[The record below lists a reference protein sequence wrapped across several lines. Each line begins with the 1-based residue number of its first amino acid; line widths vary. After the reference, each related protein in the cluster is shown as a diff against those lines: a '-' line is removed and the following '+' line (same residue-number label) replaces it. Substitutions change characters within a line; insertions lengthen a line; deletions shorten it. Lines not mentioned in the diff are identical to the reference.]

1 MQGILEKLRRDAREN
16 PNRAVYNFLDCET
29 EPFGQNVVTMGQLHA
44 RATDIAADLK
54 RKGAKR
60 GDRAIILSM
69 QDAGTVY
76 AIFGCMLAGVV
87 FTVIPPPIDA
97 GKFARFVSVLKSC
110 GPRFLISNEGMER
123 SSDTK
128 VTAPLLRKA
137 FFQAVALRRVYTDRT
152 ERYEGPEIFC
162 GYGAD
167 DLVYLQYTS
176 GSTSEPK
183 GVMVS
188 YGNLTAC
195 IDQCRELFDF
205 TVGNHNIASW
215 VPFYHNIGLIAAL
228 FIPLIPDHGVSY
240 LIPTLQFLA
249 KPTVWLKVLSDFRV
263 NITAAPNSAYDVCT
277 RLIGEEDAKHYDLS
291 HVTHLV
297 NGSEFVNLRTVEKFC
312 GLFHISRNAF
322 APGYGLSECVCIATL
337 ASGEFRSVEID
348 REGYAKGRFAP
359 VPSGGKAIV
368 GVGRVPSGMR
378 IVAVRADGSPCGPDE
393 IGEICLSGE
402 NVCGGYWKNP
412 EETKRFETEIPGHPG
427 RFYRTGDM
435 GALYDGQ
442 LYLTGRIKEMIVV
455 SGKNIYPSDITLLL
469 HEQGLAPA
477 VDAVG
482 VFSVESEGGER
493 PVLCAECGGETDF
506 RSLAAEINRA
516 VAGSFGFSFH
526 DTVFVEAGSLPRTD
540 NRKIK
545 THAIKEAYE
554 AGRLKILYSTRRSGA
569 EQEPPAAR
577 RRASGFP
584 TRTASSRS
592 AATRSR

>member
-205 TVGNHNIASW
+205 TVGNLS
-215 VPFYHNIGLIAAL
+215 LI
-228 FIPLIPDHGVSY
+228 
-240 LIPTLQFLA
+240 
-249 KPTVWLKVLSDFRV
+249 
-263 NITAAPNSAYDVCT
+263 
-277 RLIGEEDAKHYDLS
+277 
-291 HVTHLV
+291 
-297 NGSEFVNLRTVEKFC
+297 
-312 GLFHISRNAF
+312 HI
-322 APGYGLSECVCIATL
+322 
-337 ASGEFRSVEID
+337 
-348 REGYAKGRFAP
+348 
-359 VPSGGKAIV
+359 
-368 GVGRVPSGMR
+368 
-378 IVAVRADGSPCGPDE
+378 
-393 IGEICLSGE
+393 
-402 NVCGGYWKNP
+402 
-412 EETKRFETEIPGHPG
+412 
-427 RFYRTGDM
+427 
-435 GALYDGQ
+435 
-442 LYLTGRIKEMIVV
+442 
-455 SGKNIYPSDITLLL
+455 
-469 HEQGLAPA
+469 
-477 VDAVG
+477 
-482 VFSVESEGGER
+482 
-493 PVLCAECGGETDF
+493 
-506 RSLAAEINRA
+506 
-516 VAGSFGFSFH
+516 
-526 DTVFVEAGSLPRTD
+526 
-540 NRKIK
+540 
-545 THAIKEAYE
+545 
-554 AGRLKILYSTRRSGA
+554 
-569 EQEPPAAR
+569 
-577 RRASGFP
+577 
-584 TRTASSRS
+584 
-592 AATRSR
+592 

>member
-29 EPFGQNVVTMGQLHA
+29 EPFGQDVVTMSQLHS
-44 RATDIAADLK
+44 RATDIAADLR

-87 FTVIPPPIDA
+87 FTVIPPPIDE

-123 SSDTK
+123 ASGTK
-128 VTAPLLRKA
+128 VAAPLLRKA
-137 FFQAVALRRVYTDRT
+137 FFRAVALKRVYTDRA

-162 GYGAD
+162 DYGAD

-205 TVGNHNIASW
+205 TVGDHNIASW

-249 KPTVWLKVLSDFRV
+249 KPTVWLRVLSDFRV

-277 RLIGEEDAKHYDLS
+277 RLISEEDAKSYDLS

-312 GLFHISRNAF
+312 GLFGIAPDAF

-348 REGYAKGRFAP
+348 RENYAKGRFIP
-359 VPSGGKAIV
+359 VSSGGKAIV

-378 IVAVRADGSPCGPDE
+378 IVAVRADGAPCGPDE

-412 EETKRFETEIPGHPG
+412 EETKRFETEIPGYPG

-442 LYLTGRIKEMIVV
+442 LYLTGRINEMLVV
-455 SGKNIYPSDITLLL
+455 
-469 HEQGLAPA
+469 
-477 VDAVG
+477 
-482 VFSVESEGGER
+482 
-493 PVLCAECGGETDF
+493 
-506 RSLAAEINRA
+506 
-516 VAGSFGFSFH
+516 
-526 DTVFVEAGSLPRTD
+526 
-540 NRKIK
+540 
-545 THAIKEAYE
+545 
-554 AGRLKILYSTRRSGA
+554 
-569 EQEPPAAR
+569 
-577 RRASGFP
+577 
-584 TRTASSRS
+584 
-592 AATRSR
+592 